1 MKKLKLLHSLK
12 FRLFVLILLIGII
25 PNIILRLG
33 ILTSYESKAVSNRS
47 IDILSQAKML
57 GSQVVTYN
65 YMSDTSVEIIN
76 AQLEQL
82 SNIYDG
88 RVMIIDRKSVV

>member
-1 MKKLKLLHSLK
+1 MKRLKIIHSLK
-12 FRLFVLILLIGII
+12 FRLFLLIVLIGII
-25 PNIILRLG
+25 PNIVLRIG
-33 ILTSYESKAVSNRS
+33 ILSSFERRSVTNRS

-57 GSQVVTYN
+57 GSQVLTYN
-65 YMSDTSVEIIN
+65 YMTDTSVEIIN

-88 RVMIIDRKSVV
+88 RY